1 MKDTGTYSIILGL
14 VSIILSIYFVED
26 QTIKV
31 GLIILVSIVL
41 AYFSFR
47 DYMVQIKENSKRIGE
62 FNKKLDLHNRLN
74 KIESDIKI
82 LKEVKK

>member
-14 VSIILSIYFVED
+14 ISIALSIYFVKD

-31 GLIILVSIVL
+31 GLITSVSIIV

-47 DYMVQIKENSKRIGE
+47 DYIHQIKKNTIKIEE
-62 FNKKLDLHNRLN
+62 FNNKLDLHNRLN
-74 KIESDIKI
+74 KIENDIKL
-82 LKEVKK
+82 LKER

>member
-1 MKDTGTYSIILGL
+1 MKNTGTYSIILGL
-14 VSIILSIYFVED
+14 ISIALSLYFVED

-31 GLIILVSIVL
+31 GLIISLSIILV
-41 AYFSFR
+41 YFSFR
-47 DYMVQIKENSKRIGE
+47 EHISQIKENTKRIGE
-62 FNKKLDLHNRLN
+62 FSKKLDLHNRLN